1 MCGVEFSARY
11 ARLSEVHTLH
21 PRHTFF
27 TNEHGVKSR
36 SRLSRK
42 IPATSWGRRRGPA
55 SHFGVLEV
63 QLLRECVLGCGA
75 AKASKFCEGNRNHS
89 IYFTLRSGRS
99 CLCFFQLFFLFFSRI
114 YSLLGIGPPMPI
126 PQRCY
131 WNRHILFQ
139 KVFELLFV
147 PVWSGFV
154 GIAHTEFVNTSLTWC
169 TFFVY

>member
-1 MCGVEFSARY
+1 MCNNVWQCGTMCDNDNSDVSIFAREWESKKWY
-11 ARLSEVHTLH
+11 ARFSEVHTLH

-99 CLCFFQLFFLFFSRI
+99 YLCFFQLFFLFFSRI
-114 YSLLGIGPPMPI
+114 YSLLGIGPPMPENERR
-126 PQRCY
+126 QRILAKSMVNNTKELHSY
-131 WNRHILFQ
+131 W
-139 KVFELLFV
+139 
-147 PVWSGFV
+147 
-154 GIAHTEFVNTSLTWC
+154 
-169 TFFVY
+169 

>member
-1 MCGVEFSARY
+1 MCNNVWQCVTMCDNANSDVSIFAREWESKKRY
-11 ARLSEVHTLH
+11 ARFSEVHTLH

-75 AKASKFCEGNRNHS
+75 AKASTFREGNRNHS
-89 IYFTLRSGRS
+89 IYFTLWSGRS
-99 CLCFFQLFFLFFSRI
+99 YLCCFQLFFLFFSRI

-131 WNRHILFQ
+131 WQRMNIIIRFN
-139 KVFELLFV
+139 FY
-147 PVWSGFV
+147 S
-154 GIAHTEFVNTSLTWC
+154 
-169 TFFVY
+169 